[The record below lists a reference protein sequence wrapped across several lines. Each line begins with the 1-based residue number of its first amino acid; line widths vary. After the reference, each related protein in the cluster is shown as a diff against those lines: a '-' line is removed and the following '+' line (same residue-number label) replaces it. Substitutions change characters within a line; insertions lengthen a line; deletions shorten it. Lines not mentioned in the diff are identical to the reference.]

1 MNSEP
6 SFITLALQY
15 RFAGWVEG
23 ESHVSDEEVSFYI
36 EEPTPEPLDLSG
48 NLTED
53 EIDFRLS
60 SP

>member
-1 MNSEP
+1 MVR
-6 SFITLALQY
+6 

-36 EEPTPEPLDLSG
+36 EEPTPEPLDLSE